1 MEKVLLAIDGISP
14 NKKAFQY
21 ALELC
26 RRIQAEL
33 TILQIIRPQNYRR
46 YLKAAADRTR
56 RAKKKLDSTWMAA
69 AFAEAGEPEM
79 AEQIRRQAL
88 ADLNRLLPESKVAR
102 INCEISLS
110 SGNPEKEIVRYV
122 NRHREVVLTVLDD
135 AGNDRRASFSNSRA
149 KQNARAANLMDGL
162 ATPLVMIRG
171 SAL

>member
-1 MEKVLLAIDGISP
+1 
-14 NKKAFQY
+14 
-21 ALELC
+21 
-26 RRIQAEL
+26 
-33 TILQIIRPQNYRR
+33 
-46 YLKAAADRTR
+46 
-56 RAKKKLDSTWMAA
+56 
-69 AFAEAGEPEM
+69 M